1 MSKNK
6 VEIDVNVDDK
16 GTTKKLGLESKKAAQ
31 GMDDLGK
38 GARTADRNLKGAA
51 QASANGTKNFSKMGQ
66 GMGGLVGVYA
76 TLAASAFALSAA
88 FQFLKGASDFRN
100 LLEGQKALGAVTG
113 VAYKTITNSVIAATD
128 GQLKYADAA
137 KAAAIG
143 TASGLSP
150 EQLTRLGAA
159 AKTASVALGRDLGD
173 SFDRLIRGTTKAEPE
188 LLDELGIILRL
199 EAATEKYGLQI
210 GKAAGDLNAF
220 ERSQAVANEVLEQA
234 ERKFGAMEKLMDP
247 NAAALNQFG
256 KAFDDVSKSIQ
267 NAIAGPMAGI
277 ATFLSE
283 NILSLISVL
292 GLFAGGIL
300 KQILPSMGAWE
311 ESSKAAMTAAKTSQQ
326 VIRAELQQT
335 RLEYAKLNQAQ
346 QQTMLGAQGGAQDIL
361 KDFKPSKSG
370 QGATEFLTGG
380 SDSKKA
386 QTAADKALTHF
397 ETQTEGS
404 VKKRTGM
411 FKDMTV
417 KQVADLRTGYQ
428 LQAGIIKEGE
438 RKFTFSL
445 KNIGNRIKLTGLTF
459 KSFSKTVQRGFAAM
473 ATGAAKLGSAL
484 SKAFFYFGI
493 AVMAFD
499 AFKMVYRH
507 FNPISE
513 ATKELNKQV
522 KEISDRY
529 STLTEEVG
537 RTIKVLSD
545 FSQMNLT
552 PDERIQATASSVQSM
567 DVNKVIEDINF
578 ISKLDPN
585 SDMFKKLRPQVIDA
599 VNQLIVLDNRFR
611 VLGKSIRGG
620 TEVSDKAAHQTR
632 NLSNHLLDQKR
643 ALSQMPE
650 TIQGVNKAFT
660 ALVGSMKKPF
670 GSEYKA
676 SLNTMVTD
684 SKIAGEAAGEEL
696 TKLTLRRKH
705 FVTDNS
711 SLVYSDIPGQV
722 GGVKT
727 LDPSK
732 RDELKNLDKL
742 IKEASDS
749 QGKFN
754 SQVDSATKGIT
765 ALEKRQTRINTLLGN
780 RASAEKTYAENKTRG
795 VTLTEKI
802 TNLESQNALIAT
814 KRSTLEAKKE
824 VVLAAQGVL
833 LAKQADKTQTLTK
846 GEKDNLSILTEQK
859 NQMDGKLSIIDSEVK
874 LETIKNNIAIANLD
888 LQKKTSAE
896 VAKRLALITKLKEG
910 EQKIAFIKAGGT
922 GSFGQQRGRE
932 LSAQTRTNL
941 GSKLQDAQ
949 SKQTEAQIT
958 FDDYVSRSGEL
969 AVSPQQL
976 AAANKRL
983 ELTRLNVQA
992 VRQEISL
999 YQQRDQ
1005 AAILTARGNTEAAQQ
1020 RYDGL
1025 SINPAITEYN
1035 KQINIEKAKGNELS
1049 MESQKN
1055 LFAEI
1060 EAQEEINGM
1069 YERKVSLM
1077 DNLQSSFAGAFQGL
1091 IDGSMNAKQAF
1102 ASMAKGILGHLANMI
1117 AEMMAARLLMMFF
1130 GGGPVFKSGP
1140 TSAQT
1145 SAMTTNLQTKIDTSF
1160 NSQFVPNRYGG
1171 VMGSDG
1177 KKMAGYA
1184 VGGIA
1189 KGPQAGY
1196 PVELHGTEAI
1206 VPLPN
1211 GNSIPVEMKGAG
1223 SGTTNNNITV
1233 NVASDGQTT
1242 TQGGKGMD
1250 MDKMGAAVA
1259 AAVQKEL
1266 QNQKR
1271 SGGILN
1277 PYGAA

>member
-1 MSKNK
+1 MAKNK
-6 VEIDVNVDDK
+6 VEIDVKVDDK

-128 GQLKYADAA
+128 GQLKYAEAA

-150 EQLTRLGAA
+150 DQLTRLGAA

-247 NAAALNQFG
+247 NAAALNQFA

-292 GLFAGGIL
+292 GLFAAGIL

-397 ETQTEGS
+397 EEQTKGN

-417 KQVADLRTGYQ
+417 QQVADLRTGYQ

-445 KNIGNRIKLTGLTF
+445 KNIQNRIKLTRLTF

-473 ATGAAKLGSAL
+473 ATGAAKVGAAL
-484 SKAFFYFGI
+484 SKAFFWIGL
-493 AVMAFD
+493 ALMAYD
-499 AFKMVYRH
+499 GFKTVYRH

-522 KEISDRY
+522 KEISERY
-529 STLTEEVG
+529 STLTEEVE
-537 RTIKVLSD
+537 RTIKVLND

-585 SDMFKKLRPQVIDA
+585 SDMFKKLQPQVVNA
-599 VNQLIVLDNRFR
+599 VNQLITLDNRFR

-620 TEVSDKAAHQTR
+620 TEVADKAAQQTR
-632 NLSNHLLDQKR
+632 NLSNHLLEQKR

-676 SLNTMVTD
+676 SLATMVTD
-684 SKIAGEAAGEEL
+684 SKIASEASGEEL
-696 TKLTLRRKH
+696 AKLTQKRKQ
-705 FVTDNS
+705 FVADNT
-711 SLVYSDIPGQV
+711 SLVFSDIP
-722 GGVKT
+722 T
-727 LDPSK
+727 LDGK
-732 RDELKNLDKL
+732 EDEGRKIFDRTKLKELNNLDKL

-749 QGKFN
+749 QEKFN
-754 SQVDSATKGIT
+754 SQVDNASNAIV
-765 ALEKRQTRINTLLGN
+765 ALEKRQTRINELLGK
-780 RASAEKTYAENKTRG
+780 RASAEKTFAADKTRG
-795 VTLTEKI
+795 VTLSEKI
-802 TNLESQNALIAT
+802 TNLEAQNTLIAT
-814 KRSTLEAKKE
+814 KRNTLEAKKE

-833 LAKQADKTQTLTK
+833 LAKQADKTQTLTDD
-846 GEKDNLSILTEQK
+846 EKESLSLLTEQK
-859 NQMDGKLSIIDSEVK
+859 NQMEGKLSIIDSEVK
-874 LETIKNNIAIANLD
+874 LETIKNNILAENLK
-888 LQKKTSAE
+888 LQKELGKDSK
-896 VAKRLALITKLKEG
+896 KRLNLELSLLRAK
-910 EQKIAFIKAGGT
+910 QKSKFIEAGGT
-922 GSFGQQRGRE
+922 GSFGIARGVEQSNQQRITLQEQLR
-932 LSAQTRTNL
+932 SAQQKQRDAQLEQTNL
-941 GSKLQDAQ
+941 
-949 SKQTEAQIT
+949 
-958 FDDYVSRSGEL
+958 SGRKGDL
-969 AVSPQQL
+969 AASPEQL
-976 AAANKRL
+976 AAAERKL
-983 ELTRLNVQA
+983 EISKQNVALLSQEITLFGQRGQAALLNVQA
-992 VRQEISL
+992 DTE
-999 YQQRDQ
+999 
-1005 AAILTARGNTEAAQQ
+1005 AARLRFEGLSANPVVTEFNTRLNALKEKNIILTAQQKDSLYAELEAQQ
-1020 RYDGL
+1020 TLND
-1025 SINPAITEYN
+1025 A
-1035 KQINIEKAKGNELS
+1035 
-1049 MESQKN
+1049 
-1055 LFAEI
+1055 
-1060 EAQEEINGM
+1060 
-1069 YERKVSLM
+1069 YERKVALFDALENSLA
-1077 DNLQSSFAGAFQGL
+1077 DAFTGI
-1091 IDGSMNAKQAF
+1091 IDGTKTAKEAF
-1102 ASMAKGILGHLANMI
+1102 ADMAKAILGHLARMV
-1117 AEMMAARLLMMFF
+1117 AEMMAARIIQAALSTF
-1130 GGGPVFKSGP
+1130 GGGGDSAVNSAGKTVYSGA
-1140 TSAQT
+1140 S
-1145 SAMTTNLQTKIDTSF
+1145 N
-1160 NSQFVPNRYGG
+1160 
-1171 VMGSDG
+1171 
-1177 KKMAGYA
+1177 AGANIAAKYELRT
-1184 VGGIA
+1184 GGIA
-1189 KGPQAGY
+1189 TPPTGYSTGGVAKGSTSGY
-1196 PVELHGTEAI
+1196 PAILHGTEAV

-1211 GNSIPVEMKGAG
+1211 GKSIPVEMK
-1223 SGTTNNNITV
+1223 SGGQQTNNVTV
-1233 NVASDGQTT
+1233 NVSVDKNGSASSSASGDDSNVENFGRAISKAIQE
-1242 TQGGKGMD
+1242 
-1250 MDKMGAAVA
+1250 
-1259 AAVQKEL
+1259 EL
-1266 QNQKR
+1266 SKQQR
-1271 SGGILN
+1271 SGGMLS
-1277 PYGAA
+1277 PYGV

>member
-1 MSKNK
+1 MAKNK
-6 VEIDVNVDDK
+6 VEIDVKVDDK

-128 GQLKYADAA
+128 GQLKYAEAA

-150 EQLTRLGAA
+150 DQLTRLGAA

-247 NAAALNQFG
+247 NAAALNQFA

-292 GLFAGGIL
+292 GLFAAGIL

-361 KDFKPSKSG
+361 KGFKPSKSG

-397 ETQTEGS
+397 EEQTKGN

-417 KQVADLRTGYQ
+417 QQVADLRTGYQ

-445 KNIGNRIKLTGLTF
+445 KNIQNRIKLTRLTF
-459 KSFSKTVQRGFAAM
+459 DSFSKTVQRGFAFMTTQVARF
-473 ATGAAKLGSAL
+473 GAAL
-484 SKAFFYFGI
+484 SKAFFYIGI
-493 AVMAFD
+493 ALMAYD
-499 AFKMVYRH
+499 GFKTVYRH

-537 RTIKVLSD
+537 RTIKVLND

-552 PDERIQATASSVQSM
+552 PEERIQATASSVQSM
-567 DVNKVIEDINF
+567 DVNKVIKDINYLST
-578 ISKLDPN
+578 IKESNP
-585 SDMFKKLRPQVIDA
+585 DMFKKLQPQVLGA
-599 VNQLIVLDNRFR
+599 VNQLITLDNRFK
-611 VLGKSIRGG
+611 VLGKSIRSGA
-620 TEVSDKAAHQTR
+620 EVSEVAAKQTR
-632 NLSNHLLDQKR
+632 NLSNHLLEQKR

-650 TIQGVNKAFT
+650 TVQGVNKAFT

-676 SLNTMVTD
+676 SLTTMVTD
-684 SKIAGEAAGEEL
+684 SKLAGEAAGEEL
-696 TKLTLRRKH
+696 TKLTMLRKH
-705 FVTDNS
+705 FVADNS
-711 SLVYSDIPGQV
+711 RLVFSDIPTLDGKEDE
-722 GGVKT
+722 GRMT

-749 QGKFN
+749 QEKFN
-754 SQVDSATKGIT
+754 SQLDSASNGIV
-765 ALEKRQTRINTLLGN
+765 ALEKRQTRINELLGK
-780 RASAEKTYAENKTRG
+780 RASAEKTFAADKTRG
-795 VTLTEKI
+795 VTLSEKI
-802 TNLESQNALIAT
+802 TNLESQNTLIAT
-814 KRSTLEAKKE
+814 KRNTLEAKKE

-833 LAKQADKTQTLTK
+833 LAKQADKTQTLTDD
-846 GEKDNLSILTEQK
+846 EKESLSLLTEQK
-859 NQMDGKLSIIDSEVK
+859 NQMEGKLSIIDSEVK
-874 LETIKNNIAIANLD
+874 LETIKNNILAENLK
-888 LQKKTSAE
+888 LQKELGKDSK
-896 VAKRLALITKLKEG
+896 KRLNLELSLLRAK
-910 EQKIAFIKAGGT
+910 QKSKFIEAGGT
-922 GSFGQQRGRE
+922 GSFGIARGVEQSNQQRITLQEQLR
-932 LSAQTRTNL
+932 SAQQKQRDAQLEETNL
-941 GSKLQDAQ
+941 
-949 SKQTEAQIT
+949 
-958 FDDYVSRSGEL
+958 SGRKGAL
-969 AVSPQQL
+969 AASPEQL
-976 AAANKRL
+976 AAAERKL
-983 ELTRLNVQA
+983 EISKQNVALLSQEITLFGQRGQAALLNVQA
-992 VRQEISL
+992 DTE
-999 YQQRDQ
+999 
-1005 AAILTARGNTEAAQQ
+1005 AARLRFEGLSANPVVTEFNTRLNALKEKNIILTAQQKDSLYAELEAQQ
-1020 RYDGL
+1020 TLND
-1025 SINPAITEYN
+1025 A
-1035 KQINIEKAKGNELS
+1035 
-1049 MESQKN
+1049 
-1055 LFAEI
+1055 
-1060 EAQEEINGM
+1060 
-1069 YERKVSLM
+1069 YERKVALFDALENSLA
-1077 DNLQSSFAGAFQGL
+1077 DAFTGI
-1091 IDGSMNAKQAF
+1091 IDGTKTAKEAF
-1102 ASMAKGILGHLANMI
+1102 ADMAKAILGHLARMV
-1117 AEMMAARLLMMFF
+1117 AEMMAARIIQAALSTF
-1130 GGGPVFKSGP
+1130 GGGGDSAVNSAGKTVYSGA
-1140 TSAQT
+1140 S
-1145 SAMTTNLQTKIDTSF
+1145 N
-1160 NSQFVPNRYGG
+1160 
-1171 VMGSDG
+1171 
-1177 KKMAGYA
+1177 AGANIAAKYELRT
-1184 VGGIA
+1184 GGIA
-1189 KGPQAGY
+1189 TPPTGYSTGGVARGSTSGY
-1196 PVELHGTEAI
+1196 PAILHGTEAV

-1211 GNSIPVEMKGAG
+1211 GKSIPVEMK
-1223 SGTTNNNITV
+1223 SGGQQTNNVTV
-1233 NVASDGQTT
+1233 NVSVDKNGSASSSASGDDSNVENFGRAISKAIQE
-1242 TQGGKGMD
+1242 
-1250 MDKMGAAVA
+1250 
-1259 AAVQKEL
+1259 EL
-1266 QNQKR
+1266 SKQQR
-1271 SGGILN
+1271 SGGMLS
-1277 PYGAA
+1277 PYGV

>member
-1 MSKNK
+1 MAKNK

-247 NAAALNQFG
+247 NAAALNQFA

-292 GLFAGGIL
+292 GLFAAGIL

-397 ETQTEGS
+397 EAQTEGN

-417 KQVADLRTGYQ
+417 QQVADLRTGYQ

-445 KNIGNRIKLTGLTF
+445 KNIQNRIKLTSLTF

-473 ATGAAKLGSAL
+473 ATGAAKLGAAL

-507 FNPISE
+507 FNPVSE

-522 KEISDRY
+522 KEISERY

-537 RTIKVLSD
+537 RTIKVLND

-620 TEVSDKAAHQTR
+620 TEVSDKAAQQTR
-632 NLSNHLLDQKR
+632 NLSNHLLEQKR

-676 SLNTMVTD
+676 SLTTMVTD
-684 SKIAGEAAGEEL
+684 SKIASEASGEEL
-696 TKLTLRRKH
+696 AKLTQKRKQ
-705 FVTDNS
+705 FVADNT
-711 SLVYSDIPGQV
+711 SLVFSDIP
-722 GGVKT
+722 T
-727 LDPSK
+727 LDGKEDEGSK
-732 RDELKNLDKL
+732 IFDRTKLKELNNLDKL

-749 QGKFN
+749 QEKFN
-754 SQVDSATKGIT
+754 SQVDNASNGIV
-765 ALEKRQTRINTLLGN
+765 ALEKRQTRINELLGK
-780 RASAEKTYAENKTRG
+780 RASAEKTFAADKTRG
-795 VTLTEKI
+795 VTLSEKI
-802 TNLESQNALIAT
+802 TNLEAQNTLIAT
-814 KRSTLEAKKE
+814 KRNTLEAKKE

-833 LAKQADKTQTLTK
+833 LAKQADKTQTLTDD
-846 GEKDNLSILTEQK
+846 EKESLSILTEQK

-874 LETIKNNIAIANLD
+874 LETIKNNILAENLK
-888 LQKKTSAE
+888 LQKELGKDSK
-896 VAKRLALITKLKEG
+896 KRLNLELSLLRAK
-910 EQKIAFIKAGGT
+910 QKSKFIEAGGT
-922 GSFGQQRGRE
+922 GSFGIARGVEQSNQQRITLQEQLR
-932 LSAQTRTNL
+932 SAQQKQRDAQLEETNL
-941 GSKLQDAQ
+941 
-949 SKQTEAQIT
+949 
-958 FDDYVSRSGEL
+958 SGRKGNL
-969 AVSPQQL
+969 AASPEQL
-976 AAANKRL
+976 AAAERKL
-983 ELTRLNVQA
+983 EISKQNVALLSQEITLFGQRGQAALLNVQA
-992 VRQEISL
+992 
-999 YQQRDQ
+999 D
-1005 AAILTARGNTEAAQQ
+1005 TEAA
-1020 RYDGL
+1020 RLRFEGL
-1025 SINPAITEYN
+1025 SANPVVTEFN
-1035 KQINIEKAKGNELS
+1035 TRLNALKEKNIILTTQQKDSLYAEL
-1049 MESQKN
+1049 
-1055 LFAEI
+1055 
-1060 EAQEEINGM
+1060 EAQQTLNDA
-1069 YERKVSLM
+1069 YERKVALFDALENSLA
-1077 DNLQSSFAGAFQGL
+1077 DAFTGI
-1091 IDGSMNAKQAF
+1091 IDGTKTAKEAF
-1102 ASMAKGILGHLANMI
+1102 ADMAKAILGHLARMV
-1117 AEMMAARLLMMFF
+1117 AEMMAARIIQAALSTF
-1130 GGGPVFKSGP
+1130 GGGGDSAVNSAGKTVYSG
-1140 TSAQT
+1140 A
-1145 SAMTTNLQTKIDTSF
+1145 
-1160 NSQFVPNRYGG
+1160 PNAGANIAAKYG
-1171 VMGSDG
+1171 
-1177 KKMAGYA
+1177 YRN
-1184 VGGIA
+1184 GGIA
-1189 KGPQAGY
+1189 TPPTGYSTGGVARGSTSGY
-1196 PVELHGTEAI
+1196 PAVLHGTEAV

-1211 GNSIPVEMKGAG
+1211 GNSIPVEMK
-1223 SGTTNNNITV
+1223 SGGQQTNNVTV
-1233 NVASDGQTT
+1233 NVSVDKNGSASSSASGDDSNVENFGRAISKAIQE
-1242 TQGGKGMD
+1242 
-1250 MDKMGAAVA
+1250 
-1259 AAVQKEL
+1259 EL
-1266 QNQKR
+1266 SKQQR
-1271 SGGILN
+1271 SGGMLS
-1277 PYGAA
+1277 PYGV

>member
-1 MSKNK
+1 MAKNK
-6 VEIDVNVDDK
+6 VEIDVKVDDK

-128 GQLKYADAA
+128 GQLKYAEAA

-150 EQLTRLGAA
+150 DQLTRLGAA

-247 NAAALNQFG
+247 NAAALNQFA

-292 GLFAGGIL
+292 GLFAAGIL

-397 ETQTEGS
+397 ENQTKGS

-417 KQVADLRTGYQ
+417 QQVADLRTGYQ

-445 KNIGNRIKLTGLTF
+445 KNIQNRIKLTRLTF

-473 ATGAAKLGSAL
+473 ATGAAKVGAAL
-484 SKAFFYFGI
+484 SKAFFWIGL
-493 AVMAFD
+493 ALMAYD
-499 AFKMVYRH
+499 GFKTVYRH

-522 KEISDRY
+522 KEISERY
-529 STLTEEVG
+529 STLTEEVE
-537 RTIKVLSD
+537 RTIKVLND

-585 SDMFKKLRPQVIDA
+585 SDMFKKLQPQVVNA
-599 VNQLIVLDNRFR
+599 VNQLITLDNRFR

-620 TEVSDKAAHQTR
+620 TEVADKAAQQTR
-632 NLSNHLLDQKR
+632 NLSNHLLEQKR

-676 SLNTMVTD
+676 SLATMVTD
-684 SKIAGEAAGEEL
+684 SKIASEASGEEL
-696 TKLTLRRKH
+696 AKLTQKRKQ
-705 FVTDNS
+705 FVADNT
-711 SLVYSDIPGQV
+711 SLVFSDIP
-722 GGVKT
+722 T
-727 LDPSK
+727 LDGK
-732 RDELKNLDKL
+732 EDEGRKIFDRTKLKELNNLDKL

-749 QGKFN
+749 QEKFN
-754 SQVDSATKGIT
+754 SQVDNASNAIV
-765 ALEKRQTRINTLLGN
+765 ALEKRQTRINELLGK
-780 RASAEKTYAENKTRG
+780 RASAEKTFAADKTRG
-795 VTLTEKI
+795 VTLSEKI
-802 TNLESQNALIAT
+802 TNLEAQNTLIAT
-814 KRSTLEAKKE
+814 KRNTLEAKKE

-833 LAKQADKTQTLTK
+833 LAKQADKTQTLTED
-846 GEKDNLSILTEQK
+846 EKESLSILTEQK

-874 LETIKNNIAIANLD
+874 LETIKNNILAENLK
-888 LQKKTSAE
+888 LQKELGKDSK
-896 VAKRLALITKLKEG
+896 KRLNLELSLLRAK
-910 EQKIAFIKAGGT
+910 QKSKFIEAGGT
-922 GSFGQQRGRE
+922 GSFGIARGVEQSNQQRITLQEQLR
-932 LSAQTRTNL
+932 SAQQKQRDAQLEETNL
-941 GSKLQDAQ
+941 
-949 SKQTEAQIT
+949 
-958 FDDYVSRSGEL
+958 SGRKGDL
-969 AVSPQQL
+969 AASPEQL
-976 AAANKRL
+976 AAAERKL
-983 ELTRLNVQA
+983 EISKQNVALLSQEITLFGQRGQAALLNVQA
-992 VRQEISL
+992 
-999 YQQRDQ
+999 D
-1005 AAILTARGNTEAAQQ
+1005 TEAA
-1020 RYDGL
+1020 RLRFEGL
-1025 SINPAITEYN
+1025 SANPVVTEFN
-1035 KQINIEKAKGNELS
+1035 TRLNALKEKNIILTTQQKESLYAEL
-1049 MESQKN
+1049 
-1055 LFAEI
+1055 
-1060 EAQEEINGM
+1060 EAQQTLNDA
-1069 YERKVSLM
+1069 YERKVALFDALENSLA
-1077 DNLQSSFAGAFQGL
+1077 DAFTGI
-1091 IDGSMNAKQAF
+1091 IDGTKTAKEAF
-1102 ASMAKGILGHLANMI
+1102 ADMAKAILGHLARMV
-1117 AEMMAARLLMMFF
+1117 AEMMAARIIQAALSTF
-1130 GGGPVFKSGP
+1130 GGGGNSAVNSAGKTVYSGA
-1140 TSAQT
+1140 S
-1145 SAMTTNLQTKIDTSF
+1145 N
-1160 NSQFVPNRYGG
+1160 
-1171 VMGSDG
+1171 
-1177 KKMAGYA
+1177 AGANIAAKYELRT
-1184 VGGIA
+1184 GGIA
-1189 KGPQAGY
+1189 TPPTGYSTGGVAKGSTSGY
-1196 PVELHGTEAI
+1196 PAILHGTEAV

-1211 GNSIPVEMKGAG
+1211 GKSIPVEMK
-1223 SGTTNNNITV
+1223 SGGQQTNNVTV
-1233 NVASDGQTT
+1233 NVSVDKNGSASSSASGDDSNVENFGRAISKAIQE
-1242 TQGGKGMD
+1242 
-1250 MDKMGAAVA
+1250 
-1259 AAVQKEL
+1259 EL
-1266 QNQKR
+1266 SKQQR
-1271 SGGILN
+1271 SGGMLS
-1277 PYGAA
+1277 PYGV

>member
-1 MSKNK
+1 MAKKNK

-16 GTTKKLGLESKKAAQ
+16 GTTKKLGLESKAAAK
-31 GMDDLGK
+31 GIDDLGR
-38 GARTADRNLKGAA
+38 GSRTADRNIKGAA

-113 VAYKTITNSVIAATD
+113 VAYKSITNSVIAATD
-128 GQLKYADAA
+128 GQLKYAEAA

-150 EQLTRLGAA
+150 DQLTRLGAA

-256 KAFDDVSKSIQ
+256 KAFDDVAKSIQ

-277 ATFLSE
+277 ATFLSQ

-292 GLFAGGIL
+292 GLFAAGIL
-300 KQILPSMGAWE
+300 KQVLPSMSAWE
-311 ESSKAAMTAAKTSQQ
+311 DSSKAAMDAAKTSQQ

-346 QQTMLGAQGGAQDIL
+346 RQTLLGAQGGAQDIL
-361 KDFKPSKSG
+361 KGFKPSKSG
-370 QGATEFLTGG
+370 QGATEFLTGA
-380 SDSKKA
+380 SDTKKS

-397 ETQTEGS
+397 EQQTAAS

-417 KQVADLRTGYQ
+417 QQVADLRTGYN

-438 RKFTFSL
+438 RKFSFSL
-445 KNIGNRIKLTGLTF
+445 KNIQNRIKLTSLTF
-459 KSFSKTVQRGFAAM
+459 QSFSKTVQRGFAMM
-473 ATGAAKLGSAL
+473 ATGAAKLGAAL
-484 SKAFFYFGI
+484 SKAFFFVGI
-493 AVMAFD
+493 ALMAYD
-499 AFKMVYRH
+499 GLKAAYRY

-522 KEISDRY
+522 EEMSQRY

-537 RTIKVLSD
+537 RTIKVLND
-545 FSQMNLT
+545 YSQMNLT
-552 PDERIQATASSVQSM
+552 PEERVQTTASSVQSM

-585 SDMFKKLRPQVIDA
+585 SDMFKQLQPQVVDA
-599 VNQLIVLDNRFR
+599 VNQLITLDNRFR
-611 VLGKSIRGG
+611 VLGKSVRSG
-620 TEVSDKAAHQTR
+620 TKVNKLAAQQTR
-632 NLSNHLLDQKR
+632 NLSNHLLEQKR

-660 ALVGSMKKPF
+660 ALVGTMKKPF

-676 SLNTMVTD
+676 SLQTMVTD
-684 SKIAGEAAGEEL
+684 SKIAGTAAGEEL
-696 TKLTLRRKH
+696 AKLTQKRKR
-705 FVTDNS
+705 FVTDNTS
-711 SLVYSDIPGQV
+711 FVDSAIPGL
-722 GGVKT
+722 GGVNT
-727 LDPSK
+727 FDPTK
-732 RDELKNLDKL
+732 QDELDNLDKL

-754 SQVDSATKGIT
+754 SQVDRATKGIA
-765 ALEKRQTRINTLLGN
+765 ALESRQTRINELLGE
-780 RASAEKTYAENKTRG
+780 RASAEKTFADNKTRG
-795 VTLTEKI
+795 VTLSEKI
-802 TNLESQNALIAT
+802 TNLEAQNTFIAT
-814 KRSTLEAKKE
+814 KRNTLEAKKE
-824 VVLAAQGVL
+824 VVLSAQGVL
-833 LAKQADKTQTLTK
+833 LAKQADKSQTLTK
-846 GEKDNLSILTEQK
+846 KEEESLALLTEQK
-859 NQMDGKLSIIDSEVK
+859 NQMNGKLSIIDSEVA
-874 LETIKNNIAIANLD
+874 LETIKNNIAIANLE
-888 LQKKTSAE
+888 LQKKTSVE
-896 VAKRLALITKLKEG
+896 VAKRLALTTKIKEG

-932 LSAQTRTNL
+932 LSQQTRTNL
-941 GSKLQDAQ
+941 GSKLLGAQ
-949 SKQTEAQIT
+949 SRQTEAQIT
-958 FDDYVSRSGEL
+958 FDDYVGRSGEL

-976 AAANKRL
+976 QAARQRL

-992 VRQEISL
+992 VQQEIGL
-999 YQQRDQ
+999 YERRDETL
-1005 AAILTARGNTEAAQQ
+1005 ILNAQGDTEAARQ
-1020 RYDGL
+1020 RYEGL
-1025 SINPAITEYN
+1025 SMNPAITEYN
-1035 KQINIEKAKGNELS
+1035 RQLNIEKAKGNELS
-1049 MESQKN
+1049 AEQQRN

-1060 EAQEEINGM
+1060 DAQEEINGM
-1069 YERKVSLM
+1069 YERKVALM

-1091 IDGSMNAKQAF
+1091 IDGTMNAKQAF

-1117 AEMMAARLLMMFF
+1117 AELMAAKLLMMFF
-1130 GGGPVFKSGP
+1130 GGSPSFTSGP
-1140 TSAQT
+1140 SAGQT
-1145 SAMTTNLQTKIDTSF
+1145 SAMNTKLQTNIDTKF
-1160 NSQFVPNRYGG
+1160 NSQLGIPNRYGG

-1211 GNSIPVEMKGAG
+1211 GNSIPVEMKGTGAV
-1223 SGTTNNNITV
+1223 TNNSITV
-1233 NVASDGQTT
+1233 NVASDGQAT
-1242 TQGGKGMD
+1242 TQGGQGMD
-1250 MDKMGAAVA
+1250 MKKMGAAVA

-1266 QNQKR
+1266 HTQKR
-1271 SGGILN
+1271 SGGILS

>member
-1 MSKNK
+1 MAKNK

-16 GTTKKLGLESKKAAQ
+16 GTTKKLGLESKAAAK
-31 GMDDLGK
+31 GMDDLGR
-38 GARTADRNLKGAA
+38 GSRTADRNIKGAA

-150 EQLTRLGAA
+150 EQLSRLGAA

-256 KAFDDVSKSIQ
+256 KAFDDVAKTIQ

-292 GLFAGGIL
+292 GLFAAGIL
-300 KQILPSMGAWE
+300 KQVLPSMSAWKD
-311 ESSKAAMTAAKTSQQ
+311 SSKAAMEAAKTSQQ
-326 VIRAELQQT
+326 AIRAELQQT

-346 QQTMLGAQGGAQDIL
+346 RQTMLGAQGGAQDIL
-361 KDFKPSKSG
+361 KGFKPSKSG

-386 QTAADKALTHF
+386 QTAADKALSHF
-397 ETQTEGS
+397 EAQTKAN

-417 KQVADLRTGYQ
+417 QQVADLRTGYN

-445 KNIGNRIKLTGLTF
+445 KNIGNRIKLTSLTF
-459 KSFSKTVQRGFAAM
+459 QSFSKTVQRGFAFM
-473 ATGAAKLGSAL
+473 ATAAARFGAAL
-484 SKAFFYFGI
+484 SKAFFYVGI

-537 RTIKVLSD
+537 RTIKVLND

-552 PDERIQATASSVQSM
+552 PEERIQSTASSVQSM

-578 ISKLDPN
+578 IANLPTD
-585 SDMFKKLRPQVIDA
+585 SDMFKELQPQVADA
-599 VNQLIVLDNRFR
+599 VNQLITLDNRFR
-611 VLGKSIRGG
+611 VLGKSIRSGG
-620 TEVSDKAAHQTR
+620 KVTDLAAQQTR

-684 SKIAGEAAGEEL
+684 SKIAAEASGEEL
-696 TKLTLRRKH
+696 AKLTQKRKQ
-705 FVTDNS
+705 FVADNT
-711 SLVYSDIPGQV
+711 SLVYSAVPNADGTP
-722 GGVKT
+722 
-727 LDPSK
+727 
-732 RDELKNLDKL
+732 DETGSMIFDSTKQQELNNLDQL
-742 IKEASDS
+742 IKEATDS

-754 SQVDSATKGIT
+754 SQVANASNGIA
-765 ALEKRQTRINTLLGN
+765 ALEKRQTRINELLGN
-780 RASAEKTYAENKTRG
+780 RASAEKTFAEDKTRG
-795 VTLTEKI
+795 VTLSEKI
-802 TNLESQNALIAT
+802 TNLESQNTLIAT
-814 KRSTLEAKKE
+814 KRNTLEAKKE

-833 LAKQADKTQTLTK
+833 LAKQADKAQTLTK
-846 GEKDNLSILTEQK
+846 EEEESLSLLTAQKD
-859 NQMDGKLSIIDSEVK
+859 QMDGKLSIIDSEVK
-874 LETIKNNIAIANLD
+874 LETIKNNILVENLK
-888 LQKKTSAE
+888 LQRELSKDSE
-896 VAKRLALITKLKEG
+896 KRLNLELSLVRAKQRTK
-910 EQKIAFIKAGGT
+910 FIEAGGT
-922 GSFGQQRGRE
+922 GSFGRERGVELANQQRITLQQQLR
-932 LSAQTRTNL
+932 SAQQ
-941 GSKLQDAQ
+941 KQQDAQ
-949 SKQTEAQIT
+949 LEQTNLSQRT
-958 FDDYVSRSGEL
+958 GDL
-969 AVSPQQL
+969 AASPEQL
-976 AAANKRL
+976 AAAERKLEISKQNVALLNQEITLFGNRGQAALLNVKADTEAARL
-983 ELTRLNVQA
+983 RFEALSANPVVTEFNTRLNALKERNIILTTQ
-992 VRQEISL
+992 QKESL
-999 YQQRDQ
+999 Y
-1005 AAILTARGNTEAAQQ
+1005 AELEAQQ
-1020 RYDGL
+1020 TLND
-1025 SINPAITEYN
+1025 A
-1035 KQINIEKAKGNELS
+1035 
-1049 MESQKN
+1049 
-1055 LFAEI
+1055 
-1060 EAQEEINGM
+1060 
-1069 YERKVSLM
+1069 YERKVALFDTLESSLA
-1077 DNLQSSFAGAFQGL
+1077 DAFTGI
-1091 IDGSMNAKQAF
+1091 IDGTKTAKEAF
-1102 ASMAKGILGHLANMI
+1102 ADMAKAILGHLARMV
-1117 AEMMAARLLMMFF
+1117 AEMMAARIIQAALSSF
-1130 GGGPVFKSGP
+1130 GGGGDSAVNAAGKTVHSGASNAGANIAAKYGYRNGGIATPP
-1140 TSAQT
+1140 T
-1145 SAMTTNLQTKIDTSF
+1145 
-1160 NSQFVPNRYGG
+1160 
-1171 VMGSDG
+1171 
-1177 KKMAGYA
+1177 GYST
-1184 VGGIA
+1184 GGIA
-1189 KGPQAGY
+1189 KGSTSGY
-1196 PVELHGTEAI
+1196 PAILHGTEAV

-1211 GNSIPVEMKGAG
+1211 GKTIPVEMK
-1223 SGTTNNNITV
+1223 SGGQQTNNVTV
-1233 NVASDGQTT
+1233 NVSVDKNGSASSSASGDDTSVENF
-1242 TQGGKGMD
+1242 GKAISKAIQD
-1250 MDKMGAAVA
+1250 
-1259 AAVQKEL
+1259 EL
-1266 QNQKR
+1266 SKQQR
-1271 SGGILN
+1271 SGGMLS
-1277 PYGAA
+1277 PYGV

>member
-1 MSKNK
+1 MAKNK
-6 VEIDVNVDDK
+6 VEIDVKVDDK

-128 GQLKYADAA
+128 GQLKYAEAA

-150 EQLTRLGAA
+150 DQLTRLGAA

-256 KAFDDVSKSIQ
+256 KAFDDVAKSIQ

-292 GLFAGGIL
+292 GLFAAGIL

-361 KDFKPSKSG
+361 KGFKPSKSG

-397 ETQTEGS
+397 ENQTKDS

-445 KNIGNRIKLTGLTF
+445 KNIQNRIKLTGLTF
-459 KSFSKTVQRGFAAM
+459 NSFSKTVQRGFAFMTTQA
-473 ATGAAKLGSAL
+473 ARLGAAL
-484 SKAFFYFGI
+484 SKAFFWIGL
-493 AVMAFD
+493 ALMAYD
-499 AFKMVYRH
+499 GFKTVYRH
-507 FNPISE
+507 FNPLSE

-522 KEISDRY
+522 KEISERY

-537 RTIKVLSD
+537 RTIKVLND

-585 SDMFKKLRPQVIDA
+585 SDMFKKLRPQVVDA
-599 VNQLIVLDNRFR
+599 VNQLITLDNRFR
-611 VLGKSIRGG
+611 VLGEVNKKRNRSIRQ
-620 TEVSDKAAHQTR
+620 SC
-632 NLSNHLLDQKR
+632 
-643 ALSQMPE
+643 
-650 TIQGVNKAFT
+650 T
-660 ALVGSMKKPF
+660 A
-670 GSEYKA
+670 
-676 SLNTMVTD
+676 
-684 SKIAGEAAGEEL
+684 
-696 TKLTLRRKH
+696 
-705 FVTDNS
+705 
-711 SLVYSDIPGQV
+711 
-722 GGVKT
+722 
-727 LDPSK
+727 DP
-732 RDELKNLDKL
+732 
-742 IKEASDS
+742 
-749 QGKFN
+749 
-754 SQVDSATKGIT
+754 
-765 ALEKRQTRINTLLGN
+765 
-780 RASAEKTYAENKTRG
+780 
-795 VTLTEKI
+795 
-802 TNLESQNALIAT
+802 
-814 KRSTLEAKKE
+814 
-824 VVLAAQGVL
+824 
-833 LAKQADKTQTLTK
+833 
-846 GEKDNLSILTEQK
+846 
-859 NQMDGKLSIIDSEVK
+859 
-874 LETIKNNIAIANLD
+874 
-888 LQKKTSAE
+888 
-896 VAKRLALITKLKEG
+896 
-910 EQKIAFIKAGGT
+910 
-922 GSFGQQRGRE
+922 
-932 LSAQTRTNL
+932 
-941 GSKLQDAQ
+941 
-949 SKQTEAQIT
+949 
-958 FDDYVSRSGEL
+958 
-969 AVSPQQL
+969 
-976 AAANKRL
+976 
-983 ELTRLNVQA
+983 
-992 VRQEISL
+992 
-999 YQQRDQ
+999 
-1005 AAILTARGNTEAAQQ
+1005 
-1020 RYDGL
+1020 
-1025 SINPAITEYN
+1025 
-1035 KQINIEKAKGNELS
+1035 
-1049 MESQKN
+1049 
-1055 LFAEI
+1055 
-1060 EAQEEINGM
+1060 
-1069 YERKVSLM
+1069 
-1077 DNLQSSFAGAFQGL
+1077 
-1091 IDGSMNAKQAF
+1091 
-1102 ASMAKGILGHLANMI
+1102 
-1117 AEMMAARLLMMFF
+1117 
-1130 GGGPVFKSGP
+1130 
-1140 TSAQT
+1140 
-1145 SAMTTNLQTKIDTSF
+1145 
-1160 NSQFVPNRYGG
+1160 
-1171 VMGSDG
+1171 
-1177 KKMAGYA
+1177 
-1184 VGGIA
+1184 
-1189 KGPQAGY
+1189 
-1196 PVELHGTEAI
+1196 
-1206 VPLPN
+1206 
-1211 GNSIPVEMKGAG
+1211 
-1223 SGTTNNNITV
+1223 
-1233 NVASDGQTT
+1233 
-1242 TQGGKGMD
+1242 
-1250 MDKMGAAVA
+1250 
-1259 AAVQKEL
+1259 
-1266 QNQKR
+1266 
-1271 SGGILN
+1271 
-1277 PYGAA
+1277 

>member
-1 MSKNK
+1 MAKNK

-128 GQLKYADAA
+128 GQLKYAEAA

-150 EQLTRLGAA
+150 DQLTRLGAA

-247 NAAALNQFG
+247 NAAALNQFA

-292 GLFAGGIL
+292 GLFAAGIL

-397 ETQTEGS
+397 EEQTKGN

-417 KQVADLRTGYQ
+417 QQVADLRTGYQ

-445 KNIGNRIKLTGLTF
+445 KNIQNRIKLTRLTF
-459 KSFSKTVQRGFAAM
+459 DSFSKTVQRGFAFMTTQVARF
-473 ATGAAKLGSAL
+473 GAAL
-484 SKAFFYFGI
+484 SKAFFYIGI
-493 AVMAFD
+493 AVMAID

-522 KEISDRY
+522 KEISERY

-537 RTIKVLSD
+537 RTIKVLND

-599 VNQLIVLDNRFR
+599 VNQLITLDNRFR

-620 TEVSDKAAHQTR
+620 TEVADKAAQQTR
-632 NLSNHLLDQKR
+632 NLSNHLLEQKR

-676 SLNTMVTD
+676 SLATMVTD
-684 SKIAGEAAGEEL
+684 SKIASEASGEEL
-696 TKLTLRRKH
+696 AKLTQKRKQ
-705 FVTDNS
+705 FVADNT
-711 SLVYSDIPGQV
+711 SLVFSDIP
-722 GGVKT
+722 T
-727 LDPSK
+727 LDGK
-732 RDELKNLDKL
+732 EDEGRLIFDSTKLKELNNIDKL

-749 QGKFN
+749 QEKFN
-754 SQVDSATKGIT
+754 SQIDNASNGIV
-765 ALEKRQTRINTLLGN
+765 ALEKRQTRINELLGK
-780 RASAEKTYAENKTRG
+780 RASAEKTFAANKTRG
-795 VTLTEKI
+795 VTLSEKI
-802 TNLESQNALIAT
+802 TNLEAQNTLIAT
-814 KRSTLEAKKE
+814 KRNTLEAKKE

-833 LAKQADKTQTLTK
+833 LAKQADETQTLT
-846 GEKDNLSILTEQK
+846 EKEKESLSILTEQK

-874 LETIKNNIAIANLD
+874 LETIKNNILAENLK
-888 LQKKTSAE
+888 LQKELGKDSK
-896 VAKRLALITKLKEG
+896 KRLNLELSLLRAK
-910 EQKIAFIKAGGT
+910 QKSKFIEAGGT
-922 GSFGQQRGRE
+922 GSFGIARGVEQSNQQRITLQEQLR
-932 LSAQTRTNL
+932 SAQQKQRDAQLEETNL
-941 GSKLQDAQ
+941 
-949 SKQTEAQIT
+949 
-958 FDDYVSRSGEL
+958 SGRKGDL
-969 AVSPQQL
+969 AASPEQL
-976 AAANKRL
+976 AAAERKL
-983 ELTRLNVQA
+983 EISKQNVALLSQEITLFGQRGQAALLNVQA
-992 VRQEISL
+992 
-999 YQQRDQ
+999 D
-1005 AAILTARGNTEAAQQ
+1005 TEAA
-1020 RYDGL
+1020 RLRFEGL
-1025 SINPAITEYN
+1025 SANPVVTEFN
-1035 KQINIEKAKGNELS
+1035 TRLNALKEKNIILTTQQKDSLYAEL
-1049 MESQKN
+1049 
-1055 LFAEI
+1055 
-1060 EAQEEINGM
+1060 EAQQTLNDA
-1069 YERKVSLM
+1069 YERKVALFDALENSLA
-1077 DNLQSSFAGAFQGL
+1077 DAFTGI
-1091 IDGSMNAKQAF
+1091 IDGTKTAKEAF
-1102 ASMAKGILGHLANMI
+1102 ADMAKAILGHLARMV
-1117 AEMMAARLLMMFF
+1117 AEMMAARIIQAALSTF
-1130 GGGPVFKSGP
+1130 GGGGDSAVNSAGKTVHSGA
-1140 TSAQT
+1140 SNAG
-1145 SAMTTNLQTKIDTSF
+1145 ANIAAK
-1160 NSQFVPNRYGG
+1160 YG
-1171 VMGSDG
+1171 
-1177 KKMAGYA
+1177 YRN
-1184 VGGIA
+1184 GGIA
-1189 KGPQAGY
+1189 TPPTGYSTGGVAKGSTSGY
-1196 PVELHGTEAI
+1196 PAILHGTEAV

-1211 GNSIPVEMKGAG
+1211 GKSIPVEMK
-1223 SGTTNNNITV
+1223 SGGQQTNNVTV
-1233 NVASDGQTT
+1233 NVSVDKNGSASSSASGDDSNVENFGRAISKAIQE
-1242 TQGGKGMD
+1242 
-1250 MDKMGAAVA
+1250 
-1259 AAVQKEL
+1259 EL
-1266 QNQKR
+1266 SKQQR
-1271 SGGILN
+1271 SGGMLS
-1277 PYGAA
+1277 PYGV